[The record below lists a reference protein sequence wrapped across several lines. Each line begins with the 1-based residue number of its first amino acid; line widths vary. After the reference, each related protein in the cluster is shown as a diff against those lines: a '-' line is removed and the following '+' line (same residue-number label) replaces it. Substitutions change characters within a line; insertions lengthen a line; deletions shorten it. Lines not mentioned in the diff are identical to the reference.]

1 VRNRSVRLGKAVAE
15 TSPHGRTGLNIALT
29 GTASASTEASGSPA
43 SNAIDGTAST
53 DWCSTEW
60 TGSLTV
66 DLGRVRSLD
75 GFGVT
80 LGDGATTALVNIS
93 YGTTAGSLTPAP
105 GAQQQ
110 SVPAGGPV
118 YWPSA
123 HGPVR
128 ARYVKI
134 EVTDNDG
141 TPPCIGEFRLFAPAP
156 METIPDRGVDLS
168 FELQEEAAG
177 AHFSDSA
184 GPASA
189 LSILDAHGLN
199 YVRLRLWVNPPP

>member
-29 GTASASTEASGSPA
+29 GTASASTEAGVPGVERDRRECV
-43 SNAIDGTAST
+43 DG
-53 DWCSTEW
+53 
-60 TGSLTV
+60 LV
-66 DLGRVRSLD
+66 LD
-75 GFGVT
+75 GM
-80 LGDGATTALVNIS
+80 DRQ
-93 YGTTAGSLTPAP
+93 P
-105 GAQQQ
+105 
-110 SVPAGGPV
+110 
-118 YWPSA
+118 

-134 EVTDNDG
+134 EVTDDDG

-156 METIPDRGVDLS
+156 MDTITDRGVDLS

-177 AHFSDSA
+177 AHFSDGG